1 MKKKEM
7 NIKWKLY
14 FYLIGFCILLLGILW
29 LLQIVLLEQFY
40 KSIKMS
46 EIKKV
51 SSGIVEYVVNGDWES
66 VEQIASSRGDLYVE
80 LWSAEL
86 KTITS
91 TGNFREWHDIPLTDT
106 DKKELYEKTK
116 SSNDSIIRKY
126 RNDTQNSF
134 DRRPLVR
141 ESIIYAAQISSSTYQ
156 DVLLMVSAEITPLN
170 ATVET
175 LRIQLGYI
183 SVIMLILSIGLS
195 FLISRR
201 VAKPIM
207 QLNNSAME
215 LGKGKYETTFDG
227 KGYKEIRELSDTLTH
242 AASELGKT
250 ETLRRELLA
259 NVSHDLRTPLTL
271 ITGYSEMIRDFPEEN
286 TTENMQV
293 IIEESERLTVLVNDM
308 LDLSQMQSGNL
319 KMHFTIINITQ
330 VVESIINRIRKLYE
344 PEFYDICFTYEE
356 EIYVQADSHRM
367 SQVIYNLLINA
378 IKYSGDDKKIIIC
391 QEIRND
397 IVKIQIIDNGCG
409 MPDNELLHVWDRYYK
424 TEKSNHKKNSHSYG
438 GTGIGLSIVK
448 SILEQH
454 KNAEFGVVSQV
465 GKGSNFWF
473 SFPISKEE
481 V

>member
-7 NIKWKLY
+7 NIKWKLF

-51 SSGIVEYVVNGDWES
+51 SSGIVEYVEDDDWES

-91 TGNFREWHDIPLTDT
+91 TGNFREWHDRALADT
-106 DKKELYEKTK
+106 DKKELFEKTK

-126 RNDTQNSF
+126 TDDTQNPF
-134 DRRPLVR
+134 DRRPMVR
-141 ESIIYAAQISSSTYQ
+141 ESIIYAAQITSSTYGEA
-156 DVLLMVSAEITPLN
+156 LLMVSAEITPLN

-195 FLISRR
+195 FLISKR

-215 LGKGKYETTFDG
+215 LGKGKYNTTFDG

-250 ETLRRELLA
+250 ETLRRELIA

-293 IIEESERLTVLVNDM
+293 IIDESERLTVLVNDM
-308 LDLSQMQSGNL
+308 LDLSKMQAGSM

-330 VVESIINRIRKLYE
+330 VVESIIYRIRKLYE
-344 PEFYDICFTYEE
+344 PESYDICFTYEE
-356 EIYVQADSHRM
+356 EIYVQADSLRI

-378 IKYSGDDKKIIIC
+378 ISYSGDAKKIIIY

-409 MPDNELLHVWDRYYK
+409 IPENELTHVWDRYYK
-424 TEKSNHKKNSHSYG
+424 AGKSNHKTNSHSHEG
-438 GTGIGLSIVK
+438 SGIGLSIVK